1 MLFGFMSVLNAIVYG
16 MASERR
22 SSLMT
27 MQSDDRSRI
36 LANNLWAQFGL
47 ATAVAVIVIILA
59 SRYVW

>member
-1 MLFGFMSVLNAIVYG
+1 
-16 MASERR
+16 
-22 SSLMT
+22 MT

-36 LANNLWAQFGL
+36 LANNLWAQFWL